1 VLVQPPEEL
10 CQQELVRIYL
20 ERIHPILIIYASH
33 WQMRDITND
42 ALRKLYLACKRRSGF
57 PGNMPATV
65 DSNEND
71 ISVHAILQGLG
82 LIKASSEDFFSRDSK
97 DPVQNTE
104 HPVHEAQ
111 HRGQCLPLTSA
122 SVSSR
127 SRSSSS
133 YTDTSSLTSPHH
145 VNTALPDTNRLSFAN
160 HSHAPCSFEGVESSF
175 VYEWGLQ
182 LMTDPLAPWPHPLP
196 TEPTFCDASLHQ

>member
-1 VLVQPPEEL
+1 MQTRTSKDLLGRESF
-10 CQQELVRIYL
+10 L
-20 ERIHPILIIYASH
+20 EKSHIDKYASH

-57 PGNMPATV
+57 PGNMPVTV

-82 LIKASSEDFFSRDSK
+82 LVKASPEDVFSQDSK
-97 DPVQNTE
+97 DPVQNIE
-104 HPVHEAQ
+104 RPVREAQ
-111 HRGQCLPLTSA
+111 HRGQYSPSTSA

-133 YTDTSSLTSPHH
+133 YTDTSLISPHH
-145 VNTALPDTNRLSFAN
+145 VNTTLPDTNRLSFTN
-160 HSHAPCSFEGVESSF
+160 PSQAPYNLEGVESSF
-175 VYEWGLQ
+175 AHEWGLQ

-196 TEPTFCDASLHQ
+196 TEPAFCDALLI